1 MIAGIIKIKMI
12 IKFKILI
19 FNKNLKKFLIR
30 LIKNLILGW
39 KKQFSLKFEIYLILI
54 KIKFKNYF

>member
-1 MIAGIIKIKMI
+1 MIDGIIKIKMI

-30 LIKNLILGW
+30 LIKNLILRW
-39 KKQFSLKFEIYLILI
+39 IKHFSLKFEIYLILI
-54 KIKFKNYF
+54 RNKI

>member
-1 MIAGIIKIKMI
+1 MIAGLIKIKMN

-30 LIKNLILGW
+30 LIKNLILGC
-39 KKQFSLKFEIYLILI
+39 KKQFSLKFQLL
-54 KIKFKNYF
+54 

>member
-12 IKFKILI
+12 IKFKILILI

-30 LIKNLILGW
+30 LIKNLILRW
-39 KKQFSLKFEIYLILI
+39 IKHFSLKFEIYLILI
-54 KIKFKNYF
+54 RNKI

>member
-1 MIAGIIKIKMI
+1 MIAGLIKIKMN